1 MILSTASVISLEQL
15 IGLAAMAAL
24 AGGGVA
30 GGLFKGLLAAFKSSR
45 ESLEALTA
53 DRDADRKRAGE
64 AEERQKNEFI
74 EYQRLADDRERACLG
89 NVSRLQGQVD
99 ILSSDILAKLVD
111 AASQASAAAVRV
123 AIIDERENLRI
134 NTIGVLAAAERNLR
148 EGPQ

>member
-1 MILSTASVISLEQL
+1 
-15 IGLAAMAAL
+15 
-24 AGGGVA
+24 
-30 GGLFKGLLAAFKSSR
+30 
-45 ESLEALTA
+45 LEALTA